1 MLACIPGGLVKTI
14 LSIFLLLCDTVTVYL
29 FLWLHICRLSS
40 TDLASEFVF
49 FISRYWWWSDI
60 ALFSVVDEE
69 EIGYSKWLT
78 SDGIDPQRFY
88 TTHLSWLRGQLAKP
102 GLPDSHKTCMHVT
115 VWILS
120 VTYWQVLVYTWDML
134 LTGTGYVRCTGLK
147 DCSVDWNDACR
158 RYRLIAW

>member
-49 FISRYWWWSDI
+49 FTSRYWWWSDI

-69 EIGYSKWLT
+69 EIGYSK
-78 SDGIDPQRFY
+78 
-88 TTHLSWLRGQLAKP
+88 
-102 GLPDSHKTCMHVT
+102 
-115 VWILS
+115 
-120 VTYWQVLVYTWDML
+120 
-134 LTGTGYVRCTGLK
+134 
-147 DCSVDWNDACR
+147 
-158 RYRLIAW
+158 